1 MRMNGC
7 GNMGTDLTFATGRFP
22 QAVRFVLVNN
32 RVPRAD
38 QHCTLCGGLVEK
50 GYVRD
55 FTDTVH
61 LLRYA
66 VLRGRGTYGA
76 AHRQK
81 LREESVMKCSNPD
94 CTRGIGLVHYRRGWF
109 SKRRYCSKKCRDA
122 VVVIDRPG
130 QSRLGQNPTT
140 YFDWLF
146 GQPGL
151 HARPKLAP
159 AATRTRFEP
168 SQRFR
173 WEAR

>member
-50 GYVRD
+50 V
-55 FTDTVH
+55 
-61 LLRYA
+61 LL
-66 VLRGRGTYGA
+66 GRGTYGA
-76 AHRQK
+76 AQRQK

-94 CTRGIGLVHYRRGWF
+94 CTRGIGLVHYRGGWF
-109 SKRRYCSKKCRDA
+109 SKRRYCSKNCRDA

-130 QSRLGQNPTT
+130 QPRLEQNPTT

-146 GQPGL
+146 GQPVL
-151 HARPKLAP
+151 HAQPKLAP
-159 AATRTRFEP
+159 AATRARLES